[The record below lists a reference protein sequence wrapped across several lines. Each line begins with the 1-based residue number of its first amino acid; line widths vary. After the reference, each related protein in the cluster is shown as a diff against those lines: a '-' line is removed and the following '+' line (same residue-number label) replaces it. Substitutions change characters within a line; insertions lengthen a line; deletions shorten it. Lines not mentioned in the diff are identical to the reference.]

1 MTTTNQDTLR
11 GSLDLLR
18 GWMVD
23 AGKDFWPQEQ
33 TLQDWLAAALVEA
46 GRSPHATHILAE
58 VALSETEKDVDDD
71 LRNLIRS
78 GTPTS
83 TFLYDLVVLK
93 GPARGQARS
102 FESVRDP
109 GISLVV
115 QVKAL
120 NSAGTMDRAD
130 LRQDVKTLWVAREYE
145 RRQGNDLDTLFVVLA
160 TSCKDD
166 EDGTKA
172 ATRIRWLR
180 DRFDEVTSDHGA
192 ADFAGGIPMAL
203 VLADEVL
210 LRTTT
215 GTWQREC

>member
-1 MTTTNQDTLR
+1 MTTRNQDTLR
-11 GSLDLLR
+11 RSLDLLR
-18 GWMVD
+18 GWMVN
-23 AGKDFWPQEQ
+23 AGNDFWPQEQ

-58 VALSETEKDVDDD
+58 VALGETEDVGS
-71 LRNLIRS
+71 LRRLIQA
-78 GTPTS
+78 GTPRT

-93 GPARGQARS
+93 GPARGQARG

-160 TSCKDD
+160 TSCKD

-215 GTWQREC
+215 GTWQPEG

>member
-1 MTTTNQDTLR
+1 MTSEAPASVHR
-11 GSLDLLR
+11 AMDLLR
-18 GWMVD
+18 RWMVQ
-23 AGKDFWPQEQ
+23 AGPEFWPQEQ
-33 TLQDWLAAALVEA
+33 TLQDWLAAAFVE
-46 GRSPHATHILAE
+46 GGLCPHATNIVAE
-58 VALSETEKDVDDD
+58 VALGETERD
-71 LRNLIRS
+71 LGHLRHLIQA
-78 GTPTS
+78 GTPSS

-93 GPARGQARS
+93 GRARGQARS

-115 QVKAL
+115 QLKAL

-145 RRQGNDLDTLFVVLA
+145 RRKGNNLDTLFVVLA
-160 TSCKDD
+160 TSCKD

-180 DRFDEVTSDHGA
+180 DRFEEVTGDVGA

-215 GTWQREC
+215 GTWQPEG